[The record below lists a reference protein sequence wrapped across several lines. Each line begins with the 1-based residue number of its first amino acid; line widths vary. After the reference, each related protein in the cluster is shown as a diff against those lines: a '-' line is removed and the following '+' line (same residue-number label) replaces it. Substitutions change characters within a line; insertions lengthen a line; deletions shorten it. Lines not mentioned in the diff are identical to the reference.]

1 MRIISANNDRYVV
14 LGTVLA
20 KKVTKLVN
28 APQELKK
35 LYNLADAVLL
45 NGDTYYICNKIIEAE
60 WKEVNT

>member
-20 KKVTKLVN
+20 KKVIKLVN

-45 NGDTYYICNKIIEAE
+45 NGDTYYICNKIIDAE